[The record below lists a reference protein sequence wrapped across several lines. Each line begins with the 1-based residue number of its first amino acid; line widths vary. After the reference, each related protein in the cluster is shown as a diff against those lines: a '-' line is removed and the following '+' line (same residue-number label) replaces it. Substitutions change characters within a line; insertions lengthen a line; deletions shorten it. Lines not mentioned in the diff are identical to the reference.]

1 MQALDSTKVQIF
13 FHLAQYCVRFAH
25 EVLFE
30 VLKYLAIFNLSKN
43 VFVKGGERWAFAL
56 LFVF

>member
-1 MQALDSTKVQIF
+1 MQALYSTEVQIF

-30 VLKYLAIFNLSKN
+30 VLKYLAIFDLSKN
-43 VFVKGGERWAFAL
+43 VFVKGGER
-56 LFVF
+56 